1 MEVKDILRHWRAF
14 TEPNNEQEGS
24 SLLRCSL
31 ELSLC
36 NQRIEEMLQTY
47 DHSGNVAAVYAK
59 AKFVALLK
67 ERSVRLYDI
76 FSQPEAFEKLS
87 RMWGMFTSQE
97 MRTVELMYLD
107 MIHNFVQQ
115 ATGTM
120 LGTRNMAAE
129 QTTLMESICAVVEE
143 LRIAPGAC
151 NEDLYRRGGTFLPIQ
166 KVSTHIQVYPRLGEC
181 LIALE
186 QAPDGAYV
194 CYISDD
200 GSVDG
205 YFGFFLKSN
214 GNLLSVNE
222 RIDEPYPGA
231 RSNRRNG
238 CWSSTKKYRLFPYT
252 QVITFSEPDR
262 PGEAK
267 RKNIVQEKL
276 DFLTLGP
283 DAYMPMLLAL
293 SILSKRYEGCTSED
307 VPLVYTDALMPI
319 NISAT
324 IASGKPGL
332 AVPANDVIV
341 LNHRELTMDFTPE
354 AVLDG
359 SLAWRYSMEN
369 NNSKCTKMRARY
381 NCGVF
386 NNKNQM
392 MVDMY
397 GAGFQFDPAALLKS
411 DDLALPEGDTEKHRP
426 VGEFVGPRERM
437 EMLAYYNVRRQLAD
451 YMRERIHDEYVA
463 FGGVDA
469 VRKWWKDALLR
480 HTDTIHTMVV
490 RRFSEVSARQETT
503 SQLPFKVRFAECCD
517 PHAVGV
523 SWDFVLSPDDGKFL
537 HPKYRCPI
545 TGASVS
551 YIFGFHPAT
560 WTDLANLIGEEL
572 PKIVVGWKAAG
583 HDSSGNSLLDACDA
597 VDSVGT
603 PFEPGQSAC
612 PLYGVELSP
621 YRDRIGPAVFNFAFA
636 VAYSKSGMKKLIKQ
650 YGKEL
655 SDGSGNQ

>member
-1 MEVKDILRHWRAF
+1 MEVKDILSYWRAF
-14 TEPNNEQEGS
+14 TAPNTEHEGS
-24 SLLRCSL
+24 SLMRCSL

-36 NQRIEEMLQTY
+36 NKRIEEMLQTY
-47 DHSGNVAAVYAK
+47 DRSGNVAAIYAK
-59 AKFVALLK
+59 AKFAALLK
-67 ERSVRLYDI
+67 ERSVRLYDV
-76 FSQPEAFEKLS
+76 FSQPEAFEALNNMWKLFN
-87 RMWGMFTSQE
+87 GEE

-107 MIHNFVQQ
+107 MIQNFVQQ

-120 LGTRNMAAE
+120 LGTRNMETE
-129 QTTLMESICAVVEE
+129 QATLMESICSVVEE

-151 NEDLYRRGGTFLPIQ
+151 NEDLYRRGGAFLPIQ
-166 KVSTHIQVYPRLGEC
+166 KVSTHIQVYPHLGEC
-181 LIALE
+181 LIDLE

-231 RSNRRNG
+231 HSSRRNG
-238 CWSSTKKYRLFPYT
+238 CWSDTKKYRLFPYT
-252 QVITFSEPDR
+252 QIITFSEPDY

-267 RKNIVQEKL
+267 RKNIDQGKL
-276 DFLTLGP
+276 DFLALGP
-283 DAYMPMLLAL
+283 DVYLPMLLAL
-293 SILSKRYEGCTSED
+293 SILSKRYEGCTFEN
-307 VPLVYTDALMPI
+307 VPLVYTDTLMPV
-319 NISAT
+319 NISAAL
-324 IASGKPGL
+324 ASGKPGL
-332 AVPANDVIV
+332 AVPADSTIA
-341 LNHRELTMDFTPE
+341 LNHRAFTVDFTPE

-359 SLAWRYSMEN
+359 SLGWRY
-369 NNSKCTKMRARY
+369 NSASNHGGFRY
-381 NCGVF
+381 SCGVF

-411 DDLALPEGDTEKHRP
+411 DSLALPKGAAEEHRP
-426 VGEFVGPRERM
+426 VGEFVGTRKRM

-451 YMRERIHDEYVA
+451 YMRERIHEAYVA

-469 VRKWWKDALLR
+469 VRKWWKDTLLR
-480 HTDTIHTMVV
+480 HIDAIHAMAVQ
-490 RRFSEVSARQETT
+490 RFSEAGATST
-503 SQLPFKVRFAECCD
+503 SQLPFKIQFAESSD

-523 SWDFVLSPDDGKFL
+523 SWDFVLSPDDGEFR

-583 HDSSGNSLLDACDA
+583 HTSSGNSLLDACDA

-603 PFEPGQSAC
+603 PFETGQSAC
-612 PLYGVELSP
+612 PLYGVEPSP
-621 YRDRIGPAVFNFAFA
+621 YQDRIGPAVFNFAFA
-636 VAYSKSGMKKLIKQ
+636 VGYSKSGMNKLMKE
-650 YGKEL
+650 YGKEKNH
-655 SDGSGNQ
+655 GNGV

>member
-1 MEVKDILRHWRAF
+1 ME
-14 TEPNNEQEGS
+14 
-24 SLLRCSL
+24 
-31 ELSLC
+31 
-36 NQRIEEMLQTY
+36 
-47 DHSGNVAAVYAK
+47 
-59 AKFVALLK
+59 LLK

-76 FSQPEAFEKLS
+76 FSQPETFEKLN
-87 RMWGMFTSQE
+87 RMWEMFTGQE

-120 LGTRNMAAE
+120 LGTRNMEAE

-181 LIALE
+181 LIDLE

-231 RSNRRNG
+231 HSSRRNG
-238 CWSSTKKYRLFPYT
+238 CWSDTKKYRLFPYT
-252 QVITFSEPDR
+252 QIITFSEPDY
-262 PGEAK
+262 PGKAK
-267 RKNIVQEKL
+267 IKNIAREKL

-283 DAYMPMLLAL
+283 DAYLPMLLAM
-293 SILSKRYEGCTSED
+293 SILSKRYEGCTFED
-307 VPLVYTDALMPI
+307 IPLVYTDTLMPI

-324 IASGKPGL
+324 LASVKPGL
-332 AVPANDVIV
+332 AVPADSIIAVNHQE
-341 LNHRELTMDFTPE
+341 LNVNFTPE

-359 SLAWRYSMEN
+359 SLGGRYNWASN
-369 NNSKCTKMRARY
+369 KGKCAKMLFRY

-411 DDLALPEGDTEKHRP
+411 DSLALPEGDAEKHRP

-451 YMRERIHDEYVA
+451 YMRERIHEEYVA

-480 HTDTIHTMVV
+480 HTDVIHAMAV
-490 RRFSEVSARQETT
+490 RRFSEASATKKT
-503 SQLPFKVRFAECCD
+503 ASQLPFKIQFAESSD

-583 HDSSGNSLLDACDA
+583 HASSGNSLLDACDA

-621 YRDRIGPAVFNFAFA
+621 YHDRIGPAVFNFAFS
-636 VAYSKSGMKKLIKQ
+636 VGYSKSGMNKLMKE
-650 YGKEL
+650 YGVEKDNG
-655 SDGSGNQ
+655 DGV